1 MSNNYRIFALLAL
14 VCVMEV
20 NWFFDER
27 ARKRLSAEDRAKLP
41 DPSSKQQVFRWVA
54 MLIMVVVIYVI
65 QGAWPW
71 SDRMFWSGLLV
82 LFVLTAIWSSVFGY
96 VKLKNLSMPKQYVS
110 RFLISRVVY
119 NSAQF
124 LLILIFMRYLLR

>member
-1 MSNNYRIFALLAL
+1 MSNNYLIFAVLAL
-14 VCVMEV
+14 VCVMEI

-27 ARKRLSAEDRAKLP
+27 ALKQLSAEDRAKLP
-41 DPSSKQQVFRWVA
+41 DPSSKQRVFRWVA
-54 MLIMVVVIYVI
+54 MLILIVVIFII

-71 SDRMFWSGLLV
+71 SDRMFVWGV
-82 LFVLTAIWSSVFGY
+82 LGFFVSTAIWSDVFAY

-124 LLILIFMRYLLR
+124 LLIFIALRYLSR